1 MKKVALLLCLLLFLC
16 TPITAFAADTDSA
29 GGQWSLPENPP
40 QWEDREKPTD
50 IKDYLDKLLEGSG
63 TSDSA
68 SVIKPSANGAY
79 SPSALTASTASTT
92 KYTRSLKRYDGDF
105 YNTEFTYTP
114 SVSGFY
120 YFADLDTSKW
130 DSNIY
135 ITDATGKEVAYDSSI
150 GQSFYLLAYLNAGYK
165 YKIMMDSYKTK
176 SLSYIMTTPC
186 ALGNTAVSA
195 KNSYSYDWFQDFIFT
210 VPASQL
216 CSFNISNPSNSEF
229 AAFIMTS
236 DYEPLYYYEGSS
248 ETFDFDVFTKGTY
261 HLILYMANYTS
272 MSGAFTVAMDTEGNK
287 TMSSGV
293 PLNTT
298 LTSGDILTT
307 GLFGAASTGGYKF
320 TCSRGDARLTLY
332 DIDDETY
339 VLRKS
344 AANTTVNLTEGHGYI
359 VLLSTDGSPGS
370 MTYSVTYLSPD
381 STLSGIDASAGALS
395 PAFSSSTTGY
405 ALVVDSD
412 AASSVTITPKPTAV
426 GGTMIIDGW
435 VQASKTYSVNADTNQ
450 TITIEYTSPNGSN
463 TSTYYVNMRAISKA
477 CQVREAYNGLNFDD
491 YVLYNNVN
499 SSKASQ
505 TVNVKV
511 SANATWA
518 LYSNIACTELI
529 SGGVMTLEGGL
540 NRAYVKVTAED
551 GYTSAVYPVLVYRA
565 ASTDPVIV
573 AFNSSRQEISSG
585 TYSKSTVIVK
595 LMGSEY
601 VTGSYTKDGVTN
613 SWSSSIF
620 TADGAYAVSVTD
632 ADEKTASF
640 NFTIDKTMPVI
651 AATDSSNGV
660 VSHNGLTNKSV
671 TVAVSDTNLSAKSVN
686 KDSGAISW
694 PANNTFT
701 ADGVY
706 MISASDRA
714 GNAAALSFT
723 IDKTAPV
730 ITAAIGSTYLANDVY
745 VNGNVVV
752 TVSDA
757 RLSGKSVT
765 KNGSAMS
772 WPSNNTFTEAATY
785 VISANDTASN
795 ASTFKF
801 TIDKTLPAISA
812 KSGGKAI
819 KNGATTKKDVVL
831 TVAEANVGA
840 QTVTRNGA
848 AFAWPAN
855 NVFTTEG
862 AYIARVSDRS
872 GNSVTFAFNIDK
884 PPVLSVK
891 TTTTGRTI
899 SNKGLTNESVVLSL
913 TESFIKSRTIK
924 RSGKTVAWPTDGVLS
939 ADGKYTVSVKDKS
952 GSSLSFSFTI
962 DRTPPAVTVK
972 TKAKKI
978 LPNGG
983 ATNEAT
989 VTATVSD
996 ASKFTKSVTKDG
1008 VSLKFPSKFTAEGTY
1023 IITATDAAGNKA
1035 TFKFVI
1041 DRVAPVISAKTPS
1054 GAVSNNATVN
1064 QDVVIAVTDRAAVT
1078 PTLTKNGAA
1087 EAWPSNN
1094 TVTADGTYVVTAK
1107 DSLGYA
1113 AAAFTFT
1120 IDKTAPVITAKDSS
1134 NAAVAN
1140 KGVTN
1145 KDVTVTVTGQSG
1157 AVTATKNGSAFAY
1170 PTGGVFS
1177 AEGTYVVSAS
1187 DAVGNK
1193 STLTFTIDKT
1203 APVITAKDGTN
1214 ATVADGGSSETDVTV
1229 AVSGNSSAPTASKDG
1244 ADFAYPAGGVF
1255 TQEGVYVITASDAVG
1270 NSKTYTFTIDRAPV
1284 ISALDGGANAVE
1296 DDGISSTSVTVAVS
1310 GASSEPTATK
1320 DDGEYAYPV
1329 DGVFTE
1335 DGVYVV
1341 TATDGGKTTT
1351 FTFTIDATL
1360 PVLGAVLTVDGVT
1373 AVTEASLVTEA
1384 QGVTLSL
1391 TEANLFEISVTK
1403 DDAAYRKYPL
1413 VGEDDPLLLWDG
1425 TLPLTLTENGV
1436 YVIRIIDKAG
1446 NEVELSFTIDIE

>member
-1 MKKVALLLCLLLFLC
+1 MKKVALLFCLLLLLC
-16 TPITAFAADTDSA
+16 TPLTAFAADSDSPLEK
-29 GGQWSLPENPP
+29 WSLPENPP
-40 QWEDREKPTD
+40 QWEDREHPTD
-50 IKDYLDKLLEGSG
+50 IKEYLENILEGTG
-63 TSDSA
+63 TSA
-68 SVIKPSANGAY
+68 STAAIKPSANGTY
-79 SPSALTASTASTT
+79 TPSALTASTVGTT

-114 SVSGFY
+114 PVTGFY

-135 ITDATGKEVAYDSSI
+135 ITDATGKDVAYDSSI
-150 GQSFYLLAYLNAGYK
+150 GQSFYLLAYLKAGYK
-165 YKIMMDSYKTK
+165 YNIMMDSYKTK
-176 SLSYIMTTPC
+176 SLSYIMTTPS
-186 ALGNTAVSA
+186 ALGNTAVSV
-195 KNSYSYDWFQDFIFT
+195 KNGYSYDWFQCFTFT
-210 VPASQL
+210 VPAGQFQ
-216 CSFNISNPSNSEF
+216 SFNIINPKNSEF
-229 AAFIMTS
+229 AAFLMTS
-236 DYEPLYYYEGSS
+236 DLEPLYYYESTS
-248 ETFDFDVFTKGTY
+248 EEFDFDVFQKGTY
-261 HLILYMANYTS
+261 HLVLYMANYSS
-272 MSGAFTVAMDTEGNK
+272 MSGAFTVAMDALVGTK
-287 TMSSGV
+287 TMTNAV
-293 PLNTT
+293 PVSTT
-298 LTSGDILTT
+298 LAASDILTT
-307 GLFGAASTGGYKF
+307 NIFQADATGSYKF
-320 TCSRGDARLTLY
+320 VCNRADAKLTIY

-339 VLRKS
+339 LFKRG
-344 AANTTVNLTEGHGYI
+344 AASRNVNLTADHAY
-359 VLLSTDGSPGS
+359 VVMLSTDGAAGT
-370 MTYSVTYLSPD
+370 MTYSATYLSPD
-381 STLSGIDASAGALS
+381 STLSGIKASAGALS
-395 PAFSSSTTGY
+395 PAFSSSTTDY
-405 ALVVDSD
+405 TLLVDS
-412 AASSVTITPKPTAV
+412 AATSSVTITPKPTAA
-426 GGTMIIDGW
+426 GGTMKIDGV

-450 TITIEYTSPNGSN
+450 TITIAYTSPNGSR
-463 TSTYYVNMRAISKA
+463 TSTYYVNMRAKSKA
-477 CQVREAYNGLNFDD
+477 CEVTSADSGLNFDG
-491 YVLYNNVN
+491 YTLSANVN
-499 SSKASQ
+499 SSTTSQ
-505 TVNVKV
+505 TVNVNV
-511 SANATWA
+511 SPNATWA
-518 LYSNIACTELI
+518 LYSDSACNNLI
-529 SGGVMTLEGGL
+529 YGAMTLDGGL

-595 LMGSEY
+595 LMGQEY
-601 VTGSYTKDGVTN
+601 LTGSYTKDSVAN

-632 ADEKTASF
+632 ADERTASF
-640 NFTIDKTMPVI
+640 NFTIDKTLPVI
-651 AATDSSNGV
+651 VATDSSSTKISNK
-660 VSHNGLTNKSV
+660 GLTNKSV
-671 TVAVSDTNLSAKSVN
+671 TVTVSDTNLSAKSVK
-686 KDSGAISW
+686 KDNAAITW
-694 PANNTFT
+694 PADNTFT
-701 ADGVY
+701 DDGVY
-706 MISASDRA
+706 TISASDSA
-714 GNAAALSFT
+714 GNAVSQTFT
-723 IDKTAPV
+723 IDKTMPV
-730 ITAAIGSTYLANDVY
+730 ITAMLGSKKLTNDVY

-752 TVSDA
+752 TVTDA
-757 RLSGKSVT
+757 RLSGKTVT

-785 VISANDTASN
+785 VITASDTAKN
-795 ASTFKF
+795 TLTFKF

-819 KNGATTKKDVVL
+819 KSGATTKTDVVL
-831 TVAEANVGA
+831 TVTEANVSA

-848 AFAWPAN
+848 AFAWPAKN
-855 NVFTTEG
+855 TFTTEG
-862 AYIARVSDRS
+862 AYIAKVSDRS

-891 TTTTGRTI
+891 TTTSGKTI
-899 SNKGLTNESVVLSL
+899 ANKGLTNEGVSLSL
-913 TESFIKSRTIK
+913 TESFIKTRTIK
-924 RSGKTVAWPTDGVLS
+924 KSGKSIAWPTDGKLT
-939 ADGKYTVSVKDKS
+939 ADGVYAISVKDKI
-952 GSSLSFSFTI
+952 GNSLSFTFTI
-962 DRTPPAVTVK
+962 DRTAPAVAVK
-972 TKAKKI
+972 TKAKKV
-978 LPNGG
+978 LANGG
-983 ATNEAT
+983 ATNEAE
-989 VTATVSD
+989 VTATITD

-1023 IITATDAAGNKA
+1023 IITATDTAGNKA

-1041 DRVAPVISAKTPS
+1041 DRVAPVISAKTAK

-1078 PTLTKNGAA
+1078 KTLTQNGKAI
-1087 EAWPSNN
+1087 AWPSNN
-1094 TVTADGTYVVTAK
+1094 KVTADGKYVVTAK
-1107 DSLGYA
+1107 DSMGYA

-1134 NAAVAN
+1134 NAGVAN

-1170 PTGGVFS
+1170 PTGGLFS

-1187 DAVGNK
+1187 DAVSNK
-1193 STLTFTIDKT
+1193 SALTFTIDKT
-1203 APVITAKDGTN
+1203 APVITAKDGAN

-1229 AVSGNSSAPTASKDG
+1229 TVSGNAAAPTVSKDG

-1270 NSKTYTFTIDRAPV
+1270 NSKTLTFTIDRAPV
-1284 ISALDGGANAVE
+1284 ISALDGGANAVA
-1296 DDGISSTSVTVAVS
+1296 DNGISSTSVTVAVS

-1320 DDGEYAYPV
+1320 DDGEYTYPV

-1360 PVLGAVLTVDGVT
+1360 PVLGAVLTADGVT

-1413 VGEDDPLLLWDG
+1413 AGEDDLLLLWDG